1 MKTSLPSNATAAAIE
16 YQDEMLDL
24 FADADLA
31 GADIDAAIEA
41 EDASA
46 SSLWHDYSAIFPT
59 LQEQG
64 RSLMAREQWSF
75 VNA

>member
-1 MKTSLPSNATAAAIE
+1 MKTSLPSNATAAIE

-59 LQEQG
+59 LQERG
-64 RSLMAREQWSF
+64 RSLMATEQWSF
-75 VNA
+75 VSA